1 MNNSRL
7 FRLSR
12 IVIALTAASGMMVN
26 TANAKEEAKAA
37 TQYTQQVNQNYAK
50 SLPFSDRQDF
60 DDAQRGF
67 IAPLLDEGILRDANG
82 KVYYRADDY
91 KFDINAAAPETVNP
105 SLWRQSQING
115 ISGLFKVTDKMYQV
129 RGQDISNIMFVEG
142 EKGII
147 VIDPLVT
154 PPAAKAALDLYFQH
168 RPQKPIVAVI
178 YTHSHTDHYGGVKGI
193 ISEADVKSGKV
204 QVIAPAGFMDEAI
217 SENVL
222 AGNIMSR
229 RALYSYGLLLP
240 HNAQGNVGNGLG
252 VTLATGDPSIIAP
265 TKTIVRTG
273 EKMIIDGLEFDF
285 LMTPGSKAALDLY
298 FQHRPQKPIVAVIYT
313 HSHTD
318 HYGGVKGIIS
328 EADVKSG
335 KVQVI
340 APAGFMDEAISE
352 NVLAGNIMSRRA
364 LYSYGLLL
372 PHNAQGNV
380 GNGLGV
386 TLATGDPSIIAPT
399 KTIVRTGEKMIIDGL
414 EFDFLMTPGSEA
426 PAEMHFYIPALKALC
441 TAENATHT
449 LHNFYTLRGAKTRD
463 TSKWTEYLNE
473 TLDMWG
479 NDAEVLFMPHTWPVW
494 GNKHIND
501 YIGKYR
507 DTIKYIHDQTLHLAN
522 QGYTMNEIGDMIK
535 LPPALANNWAS
546 RGYYGSVSHNAR
558 AVYNFYLGYYDGN
571 PANLHPYGQVEMGKR
586 YVQALGGSARV
597 INLAQEA
604 NKQGDYRWS
613 AELLKQVIAANP
625 GDQVAKNLQANNF
638 EQLGYQ
644 AESATWRGFYLTG
657 AKELREGVHK
667 FSHGTTGSPDTIRGM
682 SVEMLFDF
690 MSVRLDSAK
699 AAGKNI
705 SLNFNM
711 GNGDNLNLTLN
722 DSVLNYRKTL
732 QPQAN
737 ASFYISREDLHAVLT
752 GQAKMADLVK
762 AKKAK
767 IIGNGAKLEEIIACL
782 DNFDLWVNIVTP
794 N

>member
-12 IVIALTAASGMMVN
+12 IVIAFTAASGMMIN
-26 TANAKEEAKAA
+26 TAYATDEAKAA

-67 IAPLLDEGILRDANG
+67 IAPLLDEGILRDAKG

-115 ISGLFKVTDKMYQV
+115 ISGLFKVTDRMYQV
-129 RGQDISNIMFVEG
+129 RSQDISNITFIEG
-142 EKGII
+142 DTGII

-154 PPAAKAALDLYFQH
+154 PNAAKASLNLYFKH

-193 ISEADVKSGKV
+193 ISEADVKAGKV
-204 QVIAPAGFMDEAI
+204 QIIAPAGFMDEAI

-229 RALYSYGLLLP
+229 RAFYSYGLLLP
-240 HNAQGNVGNGLG
+240 HNAQGDIGNGLG
-252 VTLATGDPSIIAP
+252 VTLTTGDPTIIAP
-265 TKTIVRTG
+265 TRSITKTG
-273 EKMIIDGLEFDF
+273 EKLNIDGLDFEF
-285 LMTPGSKAALDLY
+285 LMA
-298 FQHRPQKPIVAVIYT
+298 
-313 HSHTD
+313 
-318 HYGGVKGIIS
+318 
-328 EADVKSG
+328 
-335 KVQVI
+335 
-340 APAGFMDEAISE
+340 
-352 NVLAGNIMSRRA
+352 
-364 LYSYGLLL
+364 
-372 PHNAQGNV
+372 
-380 GNGLGV
+380 
-386 TLATGDPSIIAPT
+386 
-399 KTIVRTGEKMIIDGL
+399 
-414 EFDFLMTPGSEA
+414 PGSEA
-426 PAEMHFYIPALKALC
+426 PSEMHLYIPALKALC
-441 TAENATHT
+441 TAENSTHT

-463 TSKWTEYLNE
+463 TAKWTNYLNE
-473 TLDMWG
+473 TLDKWG
-479 NDAEVLFMPHTWPVW
+479 SQAEVLFMPHTWPVW
-494 GNKHIND
+494 GNQHIND

-507 DTIKYIHDQTLHLAN
+507 DTIRYIHDQTLHLAN
-522 QGYTMNEIGDMIK
+522 QGYTMNEIGNMIH
-535 LPPALANNWAS
+535 LPETLDKNWAS
-546 RGYYGSVSHNAR
+546 HGYYGSVSHNAR

-571 PANLHPYGQVEMGKR
+571 PANLNPYGQVDMGKR
-586 YVQALGGSARV
+586 YVKALGGSAHA
-597 INLAQEA
+597 INLAREA
-604 NKQGDYRWS
+604 YNQGDYRWAS
-613 AELLKQVIAANP
+613 ELLKQVIAANP
-625 GDQVAKNLQANNF
+625 GDQVAKNLQADTF

-657 AKELREGVHK
+657 AKELREGVKKIEHA
-667 FSHGTTGSPDTIRGM
+667 STASPDTIKSM
-682 SVEMLFDF
+682 TVEMLFDY
-690 MSVRLDSAK
+690 MAVRLDSEK
-699 AAGKNI
+699 AAGKSI
-705 SLNFNM
+705 SLNFNLSD
-711 GNGDNLNLTLN
+711 NDNLNLSLN
-722 DSVLNYRKTL
+722 NSVLNYRKTL
-732 QPQAN
+732 QPQAD

>member
-12 IVIALTAASGMMVN
+12 IVIAFTAASGMMIN
-26 TANAKEEAKAA
+26 TAYATDEAKAA

-82 KVYYRADDY
+82 KIYYRANDY

-115 ISGLFKVTDKMYQV
+115 ISGLFKVTDRMYQV
-129 RGQDISNIMFVEG
+129 RSQDISNITFIEG
-142 EKGII
+142 DTGII

-154 PPAAKAALDLYFQH
+154 PNAAKASLDLYFKH

-193 ISEADVKSGKV
+193 VSEADVKAGKV
-204 QVIAPAGFMDEAI
+204 QIIAPAGFMDEAI

-229 RALYSYGLLLP
+229 RAFYSYGLLLP
-240 HNAQGNVGNGLG
+240 HNAQGDIGNGLG
-252 VTLATGDPSIIAP
+252 VTLTTGGPTIIAP
-265 TKTIVRTG
+265 TRSITKTG
-273 EKMIIDGLEFDF
+273 EKLNIDGLDFEF
-285 LMTPGSKAALDLY
+285 LMA
-298 FQHRPQKPIVAVIYT
+298 
-313 HSHTD
+313 
-318 HYGGVKGIIS
+318 
-328 EADVKSG
+328 
-335 KVQVI
+335 
-340 APAGFMDEAISE
+340 
-352 NVLAGNIMSRRA
+352 
-364 LYSYGLLL
+364 
-372 PHNAQGNV
+372 
-380 GNGLGV
+380 
-386 TLATGDPSIIAPT
+386 
-399 KTIVRTGEKMIIDGL
+399 
-414 EFDFLMTPGSEA
+414 PGSEA
-426 PAEMHFYIPALKALC
+426 PSEMHLYIPALKALC
-441 TAENATHT
+441 TAENSTHT

-463 TSKWTEYLNE
+463 TAKWTDYLNE
-473 TLDMWG
+473 TLDKWG
-479 NDAEVLFMPHTWPVW
+479 SQAEVLFMPHAWPVW
-494 GNKHIND
+494 GNQHIND

-522 QGYTMNEIGDMIK
+522 QGYTMNEIGNMIH
-535 LPPALANNWAS
+535 LPETLDKNWAS

-571 PANLHPYGQVEMGKR
+571 PANLNPYGQVDMGKR
-586 YVQALGGSARV
+586 YVKALGGSAHA
-597 INLAQEA
+597 INLAREA
-604 NKQGDYRWS
+604 YKQGDYRWAS
-613 AELLKQVIAANP
+613 ELLKQVIAANP
-625 GDQVAKNLQANNF
+625 GDQVAKNLQADTF

-657 AKELREGVHK
+657 AKELREGAKKIEHA
-667 FSHGTTGSPDTIRGM
+667 STASPDTIKGM
-682 SVEMLFDF
+682 TVEMLLDY
-690 MSVRLDSAK
+690 MAVRLNSEK
-699 AAGKNI
+699 AAGKSI
-705 SLNFNM
+705 SLNFNLSD
-711 GNGDNLNLTLN
+711 NDNLNLSLN
-722 DSVLNYRKTL
+722 NSVLNYRKVL
-732 QPQAN
+732 QPKVD
-737 ASFYISREDLHAVLT
+737 ASFYMSRSDLHDVLV

>member
-26 TANAKEEAKAA
+26 TAYATDEAKAA

-82 KVYYRADDY
+82 KPYYRGEDY
-91 KFDINAAAPETVNP
+91 KFDINAPAPETVNP
-105 SLWRQSQING
+105 SLWRQSQLNG
-115 ISGLFKVTDKMYQV
+115 ISGLFKVTDRMYQV
-129 RGQDISNIMFVEG
+129 RGQDISNITFIEG
-142 EKGII
+142 DTGII

-154 PPAAKAALDLYFQH
+154 PPSAKAALDLYFQN

-229 RALYSYGLLLP
+229 RALYSYGLLLA
-240 HNAQGNVGNGLG
+240 HNPQGNIGNGLG
-252 VTLATGDPSIIAP
+252 VTLASGYPSIIAP
-265 TKTIVRTG
+265 NKTI
-273 EKMIIDGLEFDF
+273 
-285 LMTPGSKAALDLY
+285 
-298 FQHRPQKPIVAVIYT
+298 
-313 HSHTD
+313 
-318 HYGGVKGIIS
+318 
-328 EADVKSG
+328 
-335 KVQVI
+335 
-340 APAGFMDEAISE
+340 
-352 NVLAGNIMSRRA
+352 
-364 LYSYGLLL
+364 
-372 PHNAQGNV
+372 
-380 GNGLGV
+380 
-386 TLATGDPSIIAPT
+386 T
-399 KTIVRTGEKMIIDGL
+399 KTGEKMIIDGL

-586 YVQALGGSARV
+586 YVQALG
-597 INLAQEA
+597 
-604 NKQGDYRWS
+604 
-613 AELLKQVIAANP
+613 
-625 GDQVAKNLQANNF
+625 
-638 EQLGYQ
+638 YQ

-711 GNGDNLNLTLN
+711 SNGDNLNLTLN

-732 QPQAN
+732 QPQAD

>member
-26 TANAKEEAKAA
+26 TAYATDEAKAA

-82 KVYYRADDY
+82 KPYYRGEDY
-91 KFDINAAAPETVNP
+91 KFDINAPAPETVNP

-115 ISGLFKVTDKMYQV
+115 ISGLFKVTDRMYQV
-129 RGQDISNIMFVEG
+129 RSQDISNITFIEG
-142 EKGII
+142 DTGII

-154 PPAAKAALDLYFQH
+154 PNAAKASLDLYFKH

-193 ISEADVKSGKV
+193 VSEADVKAGKV
-204 QVIAPAGFMDEAI
+204 QIIAPAGFMDEAI

-229 RALYSYGLLLP
+229 RAFYSYGLLLP
-240 HNAQGNVGNGLG
+240 HNAQGDIGNGLG
-252 VTLATGDPSIIAP
+252 VTLTTGGPTIIAP
-265 TKTIVRTG
+265 TRSITKTG
-273 EKMIIDGLEFDF
+273 EKLNIDGLDFEF
-285 LMTPGSKAALDLY
+285 LMA
-298 FQHRPQKPIVAVIYT
+298 
-313 HSHTD
+313 
-318 HYGGVKGIIS
+318 
-328 EADVKSG
+328 
-335 KVQVI
+335 
-340 APAGFMDEAISE
+340 
-352 NVLAGNIMSRRA
+352 
-364 LYSYGLLL
+364 
-372 PHNAQGNV
+372 
-380 GNGLGV
+380 
-386 TLATGDPSIIAPT
+386 
-399 KTIVRTGEKMIIDGL
+399 
-414 EFDFLMTPGSEA
+414 PGSEA
-426 PAEMHFYIPALKALC
+426 PSEMHLYIPALKALC
-441 TAENATHT
+441 TAENSTHT

-463 TSKWTEYLNE
+463 TAKWTDYLNE
-473 TLDMWG
+473 TLDKWG
-479 NDAEVLFMPHTWPVW
+479 SQAEVLFMPHTWPVW
-494 GNKHIND
+494 GNQHIND

-507 DTIKYIHDQTLHLAN
+507 DTIKYIHDQTLHLAYL
-522 QGYTMNEIGDMIK
+522 GYTMNEIGNMIH
-535 LPPALANNWAS
+535 LPETLDKNWAS

-571 PANLHPYGQVEMGKR
+571 PANLNPYGQVDMGKR
-586 YVQALGGSARV
+586 YVKALGGSAHA
-597 INLAQEA
+597 INLAREA
-604 NKQGDYRWS
+604 YNQGDYRWAS
-613 AELLKQVIAANP
+613 ELLKQVIAANP
-625 GDQVAKNLQANNF
+625 GDQVAKNLQADTF

-657 AKELREGVHK
+657 AKELREGAKKIEHA
-667 FSHGTTGSPDTIRGM
+667 STASPDTIKGM
-682 SVEMLFDF
+682 TVEMLLDY
-690 MSVRLDSAK
+690 MAVRLNSEK
-699 AAGKNI
+699 AAGKSI
-705 SLNFNM
+705 SLNFNLSD
-711 GNGDNLNLTLN
+711 NDNLNLSLN
-722 DSVLNYRKTL
+722 NSVLNYRKVL
-732 QPQAN
+732 QPKVD
-737 ASFYISREDLHAVLT
+737 ASFYMIRSDLHDVLV